1 MLDIKR
7 YYTMKRYYAKL
18 INTTSGH
25 RVVFHHM
32 AKCGGTSVSYA
43 LRRRYFL
50 SYAGFTSE
58 PIYRAMETFHPDAT
72 QMELIDHVRM
82 FRQQLLLQHLFSD
95 IRCISGHVHFS
106 EAAYDLF
113 NHQYA
118 FITTLRDP
126 VDLLLSSY
134 RYDREQTNQRWQTNL
149 TLEAY
154 LETERASFFGLGF
167 AHFYSGIPITPEP
180 DQSALVDRA
189 KSNLQKFALI
199 GFTDDMPAFA
209 RRLRKLLGVRL
220 SIGHENR
227 TRTGRASSSDSVA
240 PHIRRRIEAI
250 SEANLEI
257 YEYARNKLSG

>member
-1 MLDIKR
+1 MLDLKR
-7 YYTMKRYYAKL
+7 YYTSLTNA
-18 INTTSGH
+18 TAGH

-32 AKCGGTSVSYA
+32 AKCGGTSVSRA
-43 LRRRYFL
+43 LRRRYLL

-72 QMELIDHVRM
+72 QMELIDRVRM

-95 IRCISGHVHFS
+95 VRCIAGHVHFS

-113 NHQYA
+113 NDKYA

-126 VDLLLSSY
+126 VDLLLSSF
-134 RYDREQTNQRWQTNL
+134 RYDKKQTIDRWQTNL

-154 LETERASFFGLGF
+154 LETERATFFGCAF
-167 AHFYSGIPITPEP
+167 AHFYSGIPILPEP

-209 RRLRKLLGVRL
+209 RRLRRLLGVRL